1 MIDYLLMASSLL
13 AIVGVALLAFGYRH
27 SLFSDDPATRW
38 FSRSMALLAAS
49 IFGRRLTWDLMHPI
63 VTGDVDQRPL
73 NVVFN
78 LIAIAAVYAGLR
90 ARLMLIPEEDR
101 ADWRWWTAW
110 AHPSIWL
117 FRIDTPRDG

>member
-13 AIVGVALLAFGYRH
+13 AICGVALLAIGYRH
-27 SLFSDDPATRW
+27 SLFSADPATRW

-49 IFGRRLTWDLMHPI
+49 IFGRRLTWDLLHPI
-63 VTGDVDQRPL
+63 VSGDVDQRPL

-90 ARLMLIPEEDR
+90 ARLLLIPEEDR

-110 AHPSIWL
+110 AHPSIWR
-117 FRIDTPRDG
+117 FGTDTPRSG